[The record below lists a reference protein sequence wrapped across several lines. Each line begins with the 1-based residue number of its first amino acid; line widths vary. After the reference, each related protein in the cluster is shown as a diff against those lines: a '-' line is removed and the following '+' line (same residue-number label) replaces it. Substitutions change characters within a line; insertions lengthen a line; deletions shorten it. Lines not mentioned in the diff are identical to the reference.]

1 MDEEAIRKLVLET
14 MEEEVTRE
22 GGTADHCRSAAL
34 SFVQAI
40 IDLKFRDF
48 REELMLK
55 TSPLEARGGGMPNL
69 ARRPPEDRRP
79 TVQS

>member
-48 REELMLK
+48 REELMLNI
-55 TSPLEARGGGMPNL
+55 SPLEGRGDSKPH
-69 ARRPPEDRRP
+69 
-79 TVQS
+79 